1 MNFYRNKAQNMNK
14 SLCCLALMALTT
26 FGASAQSG
34 TNSPY
39 SQFGL
44 GDLAGQSVGFNKGM
58 GGVGF
63 GFRKGNEVNPMN
75 PASYSSIDSL
85 TFIFDAG
92 LSGQM
97 TKYRE
102 YQEKVTAK
110 SGGFDYVVGSFRVIK
125 I

>member
-14 SLCCLALMALTT
+14 SLCCLAAFLALTT
-26 FGASAQSG
+26 IGASAQSG

-44 GDLAGQSVGFNKGM
+44 GDLATMAVGQNKGM
-58 GGVGF
+58 GGVGY
-63 GFRKGNEVNPMN
+63 GFRKGNEVNPLN

-92 LSGQM
+92 LSGQ
-97 TKYRE
+97 TTHYR
-102 YQEKVTAK
+102 
-110 SGGFDYVVGSFRVIK
+110 
-125 I
+125 

>member
-1 MNFYRNKAQNMNK
+1 MIFYRNKAQNMNK

-26 FGASAQSG
+26 IGASAQSG

-44 GDLAGQSVGFNKGM
+44 GDLANQTVGQNKGM
-58 GGVGF
+58 GGVGY

-75 PASYSSIDSL
+75 PASYSSVDSL

-92 LSGQM
+92 LSLQTTQM
-97 TKYRE
+97 RE
-102 YQEKVTAK
+102 GQEKLNAK
-110 SGGFDYVVGSFRVIK
+110 SGGFDYVDFW
-125 I
+125 